1 MRDGETDSA
10 GKMRVY
16 LLISGRVQGVGFRY
30 FTQKQAR
37 ALGVAGWVRNRA
49 DGRVEAVMEG
59 ARSAVDKAVA
69 WCRIGPPGGYVSDV
83 AIQEEAPTGE
93 FQDFSIRW

>member
-1 MRDGETDSA
+1 MRNGETDSTR
-10 GKMRVY
+10 KKRIY

-37 ALGVAGWVRNRA
+37 ALGVTGWVRNRA

-59 ARSAVDKAVA
+59 TQSAVDKAVA

-83 AIQEEAPTGE
+83 AIQEQAPTGE